1 MSDAIRIGTR
11 SSELALRQARIVQAA
26 LLERGLESEL
36 VTYRTL
42 GDKRLDEPLST
53 IGAKGLFTKELEVDL
68 RKGKTDLAV
77 HSLKDLPTDSPP
89 GLIVAAVLERED
101 PRDAL
106 VLNRGIMG
114 QSLDDLPR
122 GSRVGTSS
130 LRRRAQLLATRPDL
144 EVAELRGNVP
154 TRLRKVDEGRV
165 HAAILAAAG
174 LHRLGAHQHI
184 TCYLDAPA
192 WLPAAGQ
199 GAIAIQVRDDDARI
213 RELAES
219 LNDLPTMLA
228 VRAERAFLQA
238 LEGGCQ
244 VPIGA
249 LAVPADAKV
258 RVNATLN
265 ATGVDADAAGKAR
278 LTLRSAS
285 DGKFEIA
292 VRHLERDATYEVVIG
307 GVRVADLTTNGG
319 GNGKLRFRSRP
330 RSSRDLPL
338 GFDPR
343 TATVVVRD
351 GVGDDVLAVSFPD
364 DDVPNDGDIVCC
376 IPDDSGTECED
387 RTADEC
393 TAQGGTAIAGATSC
407 LPNPCAGATPVD
419 DDADIVCCIPDD
431 SGAECEDRTQDECLA
446 AGGTIVS
453 ATSCDPNPCAAVP
466 PTGGDVV
473 CCLPDN
479 GGDGANECE
488 T

>member
-1 MSDAIRIGTR
+1 VSDAIRIGTR
-11 SSELALRQARIVQAA
+11 SSELALRQARLVQAA
-26 LLERGLESEL
+26 LLERGVESEL

-68 RKGKTDLAV
+68 RRGKTDLAV

-89 GLIVAAVLERED
+89 GLLVAAVLERED

-130 LRRRAQLLATRPDL
+130 LRRRAQLLALRPDL

-154 TRLRKVDEGRV
+154 TRLKKVDEGRV

-199 GAIAIQVRDDDARI
+199 GAIAVQVRDDDDRF
-213 RELAES
+213 RTLAES
-219 LNDLPTMLA
+219 LNDLPTMRA

-249 LAVPADAKV
+249 LAVPTERGALLHGMIADVTGARVV
-258 RVNATLN
+258 RGT
-265 ATGVDADAAGKAR
+265 
-278 LTLRSAS
+278 
-285 DGKFEIA
+285 IA
-292 VRHLERDATYEVVIG
+292 LDVAEPELS
-307 GVRVADLTTNGG
+307 GVRLANQ
-319 GNGKLRFRSRP
+319 LRREGASEILEGLR
-330 RSSRDLPL
+330 RAEHLPA
-338 GFDPR
+338 PQ
-343 TATVVVRD
+343 
-351 GVGDDVLAVSFPD
+351 P
-364 DDVPNDGDIVCC
+364 
-376 IPDDSGTECED
+376 E
-387 RTADEC
+387 
-393 TAQGGTAIAGATSC
+393 
-407 LPNPCAGATPVD
+407 
-419 DDADIVCCIPDD
+419 
-431 SGAECEDRTQDECLA
+431 
-446 AGGTIVS
+446 
-453 ATSCDPNPCAAVP
+453 
-466 PTGGDVV
+466 
-473 CCLPDN
+473 
-479 GGDGANECE
+479 
-488 T
+488 

>member
-1 MSDAIRIGTR
+1 MSAPLRIGTR
-11 SSELALRQARIVQAA
+11 SSELALRQARLVQAA
-26 LLERGLESEL
+26 LLERGIESEL

-53 IGAKGLFTKELEVDL
+53 IGAKGLFTKELEVGL

-89 GLIVAAVLERED
+89 GLLVAAVLQRED

-130 LRRRAQLLATRPDL
+130 LRRRALLLATRPDL

-154 TRLRKVDEGRV
+154 TRLKKVDEGRV

-199 GAIAIQVRDDDARI
+199 GAIAVQVRDDDDAVGPVAR
-213 RELAES
+213 A
-219 LNDLPTMLA
+219 LNDQPTMLA

-249 LAVPADAKV
+249 LAVPTDGGAMLHGLIADVAGTRVV
-258 RVNATLN
+258 RGTIEL
-265 ATGVDADAAGKAR
+265 DIDEPE
-278 LTLRSAS
+278 LS
-285 DGKFEIA
+285 
-292 VRHLERDATYEVVIG
+292 
-307 GVRVADLTTNGG
+307 GVRLANQ
-319 GNGKLRFRSRP
+319 LRGEGASEILEGLRRAEH
-330 RSSRDLPL
+330 LPA
-338 GFDPR
+338 PQ
-343 TATVVVRD
+343 
-351 GVGDDVLAVSFPD
+351 P
-364 DDVPNDGDIVCC
+364 
-376 IPDDSGTECED
+376 E
-387 RTADEC
+387 
-393 TAQGGTAIAGATSC
+393 
-407 LPNPCAGATPVD
+407 
-419 DDADIVCCIPDD
+419 
-431 SGAECEDRTQDECLA
+431 
-446 AGGTIVS
+446 
-453 ATSCDPNPCAAVP
+453 
-466 PTGGDVV
+466 
-473 CCLPDN
+473 
-479 GGDGANECE
+479 
-488 T
+488 